1 MEIIAHVLNKDSLEE
16 FELHMLHDH
25 LDEVARLAGK
35 FGESFRAQTWA
46 ETAGLLHDWGKYN
59 KAFQQKIRIKSGMT
73 QGRLPCSRE
82 SQHAIVGALIARD
95 QYAGNFLPLAYSIAG
110 HHAGIPNWNGG
121 LDAMEQKRDLLD
133 RSCKE
138 SPIPPK
144 HGLSIPQLSN
154 LGRDFHHWVRM
165 LFSCLVDADW
175 LDTEAFMDKARA
187 KARITD
193 PTPLGVL
200 KVQFD
205 NYMAELC
212 AQARP
217 SDLNTRRAS
226 ILAQCRAQAVEAQG
240 TYSLTVPTGGGKTL
254 ASMAWALDHAMTHKL
269 DRIIIAIP
277 YTSIITQTAAIY
289 KKIFGEENV
298 IEHHSNI
305 IVDEK
310 NEEGNNP
317 LRLACENWDAPI
329 IVTTNV
335 QLFESLFSNK
345 PSRCRKLHNICRS
358 VLILDEAQMLPEQF
372 LHPVL
377 NSLAFLHESFNCS
390 VLIMSATQPQLCGKI
405 GSGLSE
411 FDGLKHMRE
420 IIQNVDE
427 LYKDFKRVDIHFPE
441 AKERRSW
448 EEIATELKTQR
459 QVLCIVNTR
468 GDAQQLHELMPE
480 DTIHLSRQMCSAHL
494 AQRIKL
500 IKDKLQAREPIRVI
514 STQLIEAGVDIDFPI
529 VYRAFTGLDS
539 IIQAAGRCNREGKL
553 PTQGQVHVF
562 HPPRAVLQGLM
573 RKSAQALTTLL
584 ELYAQPDVNDTVI
597 MRRFFEGYYSA
608 VNSFDEK
615 KIIELLEKD
624 VPHCQFAEAAEAFR
638 LIDDVDSQSILVP
651 YEGGVQMIAQL
662 QEGLFLPDRVWLRRL
677 QQYSVSI
684 HSQHLNQMIHDG
696 LIEQISGIYCL
707 VDSRNYNEST
717 GLTFKNHW
725 LEEILLA

>member
-1 MEIIAHVLNKDSLEE
+1 MEIIAHVLNKDSEE
-16 FELHMLHDH
+16 QFELHMLHDH
-25 LDEVARLAGK
+25 LDEVARLAGQ
-35 FGESFRAQTWA
+35 FAESFHAQTWA
-46 ETAGLLHDWGKYN
+46 EAAGRLHDWGKYN
-59 KAFQQKIRIKSGMT
+59 KAFQQKIRIKSGMMT
-73 QGRLPCSRE
+73 GRLPSSQE

-95 QYAGNFLPLAYSIAG
+95 QFAGGYWPLAYSIAG
-110 HHAGIPNWNGG
+110 HHAGIPDWNGG
-121 LDAMEQKRDLLD
+121 LDAMEQKRDLLE

-144 HGLSIPQLSN
+144 HELTPIQLSN
-154 LGRDFHHWVRM
+154 PCRDFHHWVRM

-175 LDTEAFMDKARA
+175 LDTEAFMDEARA
-187 KARITD
+187 KARMTN
-193 PTPLGVL
+193 PTPLCDL
-200 KVQFD
+200 KARFD
-205 NYMAELC
+205 HYMDELC

-226 ILAQCRAQAVEAQG
+226 ILAQCRAQADEAQG
-240 TYSLTVPTGGGKTL
+240 IYSLTVPTGGGKTL
-254 ASMAWALDHAMTHKL
+254 ASMAWALDHATTHQL

-310 NEEGNNP
+310 NEEGSTP

-372 LHPVL
+372 LNPVL
-377 NSLAFLHESFNCS
+377 NSIKSLHESFHCS
-390 VLIMSATQPQLCGKI
+390 ILIMSATQPQLCGKI
-405 GSGLSE
+405 GSKRCD
-411 FDGLKHMRE
+411 FDGLEQMRE
-420 IIQNVDE
+420 IIHDVDA

-448 EEIATELKTQR
+448 EDIASELKTQR

-494 AQRIKL
+494 AQRIEL
-500 IKDKLQAREPIRVI
+500 IKDKLQAHEPIRVI
-514 STQLIEAGVDIDFPI
+514 STQLIEAGVDIDFPV

-553 PTQGQVHVF
+553 PTQGKVHVF

-573 RKSAQALTTLL
+573 RKSEQALTELL
-584 ELYAQPDVNDTVI
+584 ELHAQPDVNDTAI
-597 MRRFFEGYYSA
+597 MRRFFESYYSTL
-608 VNSFDEK
+608 NSFDEK
-615 KIIELLEKD
+615 GIIRLLEKD
-624 VPHCQFAEAAEAFR
+624 VPRCQFTEAAEAFR
-638 LIDDVDSQSILVP
+638 LIDDADSQSILVP

-662 QEGLFLPDRVWLRRL
+662 QEERFLPDRAWLRRL

-684 HSQHLNQMIHDG
+684 HSQHLNQMMHDG

-707 VDSRNYNEST
+707 LDSRNYNEST
-717 GLTFKNHW
+717 GLTYKNHW